1 MIRINLLAVER
12 EKTRRKFSLQAGQK
26 FTVLGSLVLLA
37 SAAVI
42 GWRYMDLQKQSIQ
55 LDDDITA
62 AQRETVRLRSLL
74 DQVQQYEART
84 GQLQQRVSLIEQ
96 LRRGQSGPVH
106 MLDEISSSLPE
117 MLWLTSLQQKN
128 GEVTID
134 GRASTHTAL
143 SDFVANL
150 ERSPYFVSPVD
161 IVSSQVESLPQQGGE
176 LVKFSVKAKF
186 VTPAGALAPAA
197 ASAPRAGGD

>member
-12 EKTRRKFSLQAGQK
+12 EKRRRKSSLQAGQK
-26 FTVLGSLVLLA
+26 FTVLGSLILLA
-37 SAAVI
+37 TAAGI
-42 GWRYMDLQKQSIQ
+42 GWRYMDLQKQSVQ
-55 LDDDITA
+55 FDDDIAA

-96 LRRGQSGPVH
+96 LRQGQSGPVH

-143 SDFVANL
+143 SDFIANL
-150 ERSPYFVSPVD
+150 ERSPYFVTPVD
-161 IVSSQVESLPQQGGE
+161 IVSSHVESLPQQGGE